1 MDGLNDIEVIVGRV
15 IRTIVTIA
23 QKVTRFAT
31 ILLLAACGISV
42 VSFLLG
48 LAALDGGIRT
58 VWIVLGIVFGAWAVG
73 AALIGRWGVGR
84 ISRDVPA
91 ITGELRA
98 MVSEG
103 QEQGA
108 LILRQFGA
116 PGADGDDRTDAALG
130 GSAIFVSRTAFG
142 LRDIAGHGL
151 ESAGRLAAAVHAIT
165 RFPVLA
171 LTSIAI
177 TLVFAFL
184 AVIFLLALA
193 LS

>member
-15 IRTIVTIA
+15 IRTIVAIA

-31 ILLLAACGISV
+31 ILLLTATAISV

-58 VWIVLGIVFGAWAVG
+58 VWIVLGIVFGVWAIG

-84 ISRDVPA
+84 IRHDVPA
-91 ITGELRA
+91 IAGELRA

-108 LILRQFGA
+108 LILRQFGGG
-116 PGADGDDRTDAALG
+116 PDRADGGEAPPG
-130 GSAIFVSRTAFG
+130 GSAIFVSRSASG
-142 LRDIAGHGL
+142 LRDLVGHGVG
-151 ESAGRLAAAVHAIT
+151 SAGRLGAAVHAIT

>member
-1 MDGLNDIEVIVGRV
+1 MDRLNDIEVIVGRV
-15 IRTIVTIA
+15 IRTIVAIA
-23 QKVTRFAT
+23 EKVTRFAT
-31 ILLLAACGISV
+31 ILLLAALGICV

-58 VWIVLGIVFGAWAVG
+58 VWIVLGIVFGAWAIG

-84 ISRDVPA
+84 IRSDVPA
-91 ITGELRA
+91 IAGELRA

-108 LILRQFGA
+108 VILRQFGGG
-116 PGADGDDRTDAALG
+116 PDGADRPDGSLG
-130 GSAIFVSRTAFG
+130 GSAIFVSRSAFG
-142 LRDIAGHGL
+142 LRDLAGHGL

>member
-31 ILLLAACGISV
+31 ILLLAATGISV
-42 VSFLLG
+42 ASFLLG
-48 LAALDGGIRT
+48 LAALEGGIRT
-58 VWIVLGIVFGAWAVG
+58 VWIVLGIVFGAWAIG

-84 ISRDVPA
+84 IRHDIPA

-98 MVSEG
+98 MMSEG

-108 LILRQFGA
+108 IILRRFGEHG
-116 PGADGDDRTDAALG
+116 PGHDQTDPTLD
-130 GSAIFVSRTAFG
+130 GSAIVVSRGAFG
-142 LRDIAGHGL
+142 LGDIAGHGL
-151 ESAGRLAAAVHAIT
+151 GSAARLGAAMHAVT